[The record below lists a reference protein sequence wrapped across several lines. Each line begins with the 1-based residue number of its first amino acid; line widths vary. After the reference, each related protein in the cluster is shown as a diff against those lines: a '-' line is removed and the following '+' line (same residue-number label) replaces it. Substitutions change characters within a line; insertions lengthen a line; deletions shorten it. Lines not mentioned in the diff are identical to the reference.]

1 MVMEFERALVVFAH
15 PDDSEFLCGG
25 TVAMWTRAGTEVGY
39 VCATD
44 GSAGWNGPDRDR
56 AEIAAIREGEMRAAA
71 GVLGVSS
78 VEFLGY
84 PDGLLE
90 VSLELRRAVT
100 REVRRFRPD
109 VIVAPDPSMLWSG
122 RRYINHPDHRAIGEA
137 VLAVVACDAP
147 TRPQFPELLDQGFE
161 PFEVPALWL
170 ATGNGDGDRMVD
182 IGDVIDVKVKAVK
195 AHASQMENM
204 GETDVDGRMR
214 EWASRVAR
222 RSEIEYGEAFRTFE
236 LRDMARE

>member
-1 MVMEFERALVVFAH
+1 MEFERALVVFAH
-15 PDDSEFLCGG
+15 PDDAEFLCGG

-56 AEIAAIREGEMRAAA
+56 EEIAAIREGEMRDAA
-71 GVLGVSS
+71 GVLGVTS

-84 PDGLLE
+84 PDGSLE
-90 VSLELRRAVT
+90 ASLELRRAVT
-100 REVRRFRPD
+100 QEVRRFRPD

-147 TRPQFPELLDQGFE
+147 TRPQFPELLDQGLE

-222 RSEIEYGEAFRTFE
+222 RSDIDYGEAFRTFE

>member
-1 MVMEFERALVVFAH
+1 VMEFKRARVVFAH
-15 PDDSEFLCGG
+15 PDDAEFLCGG
-25 TVAMWTRAGTEVGY
+25 TVALWTRAGTEVGY

-44 GSAGWNGPDRDR
+44 GSAGWNGPDRER
-56 AEIAAIREGEMRAAA
+56 REIAAIREGEMRDAA

-78 VEFLGY
+78 VEYLGY
-84 PDGLLE
+84 ADGSLE
-90 VSLELRRAVT
+90 ASLELRRAVS

-147 TRPQFPELLDQGFE
+147 TRPQFPELLDQGLE

-170 ATGNGDGDRMVD
+170 ATGSGDGDRIVD

-204 GETDVDGRMR
+204 RETDVDGRMR
-214 EWASRVAR
+214 EWAADVAR
-222 RSEIEYGEAFRTFE
+222 KADMEYGEAFRTFE
-236 LRDMARE
+236 LRDGVQE

>member
-15 PDDSEFLCGG
+15 PDDAEFLCGG

-44 GSAGWNGPDRDR
+44 GSAGGNGPDRDR
-56 AEIAAIREGEMRAAA
+56 GEIAAIREGEMRAAA

-161 PFEVPALWL
+161 PFEVPRLWL
-170 ATGNGDGDRMVD
+170 ATEGQGADTRVD
-182 IGDVIDVKVKAVK
+182 IGDTLDLKVKALR
-195 AHASQMENM
+195 AHRSQLENM
-204 GETDVDGRMR
+204 GEDDIDGRMR
-214 EWASRVAR
+214 KWASKMAAGGDA
-222 RSEIEYGEAFRTFE
+222 EFAEGFRTFD
-236 LRDMARE
+236 LKADDDG